1 MKKNKKRKLIFE
13 VFGVLLGILYLSPF
27 YIIFTN
33 SLKSKR
39 NVLVDTLGWPDEIM
53 IENYLMAWNRM
64 NFMQTFF
71 NSLIITVLSIIIIVV
86 FSSMAAWVLV
96 RTKNKISNVV
106 FYSFVGAMLIP
117 FQAVMLP
124 LVSLMGPNNLNLIN
138 TRYGIIFLYLGF
150 GASLSIFLYH
160 GFIKNIPTSLE
171 EAAIID
177 GCSTWQV
184 YYYIIFPLLKPIS
197 VTVAILNSI
206 WIWNDFLLPSL
217 VLQEKSVRTIP
228 LQMQYFFGAFSK
240 DWHLAMAALALS
252 IIPIIIF
259 YIAAQKHII
268 EGVTA
273 GSNK

>member
-1 MKKNKKRKLIFE
+1 MRKIRFKKWGFE
-13 VFGVLLGILYLSPF
+13 IFGVLLALLYLSPF
-27 YIIFTN
+27 YIILTN

-39 NVLVDTLGWPDEIM
+39 NVLVDTLGWPEEIM
-53 IENYLMAWNRM
+53 MENYFMAWDRM

-71 NSLIITVLSIIIIVV
+71 NSLIITIVSVLVITV

-96 RTKNKISNVV
+96 RTKNKTSSVI
-106 FYSFVGAMLIP
+106 FYTFVGAMLIP

-124 LVSLMGPNNLNLIN
+124 LVSMMGPNNLNLIN

-184 YYYIIFPLLKPIS
+184 FYHIIFPLLKPIT

-228 LQMQYFFGAFSK
+228 LQMQFFFGAFSK

-259 YIAAQKHII
+259 YIFAQKHII
-268 EGVTA
+268 AGVTA
-273 GSNK
+273 GSGK

>member
-1 MKKNKKRKLIFE
+1 VRKIRFKKWGFE
-13 VFGVLLGILYLSPF
+13 IFGVLLALLYLSPF
-27 YIIFTN
+27 YIILTN

-39 NVLVDTLGWPDEIM
+39 NVLVDTLGWPEEIM
-53 IENYLMAWNRM
+53 MENYFMAWDRM

-71 NSLIITVLSIIIIVV
+71 NSLIITIVSVLVITV

-96 RTKNKISNVV
+96 RTKNKTSSVI
-106 FYSFVGAMLIP
+106 FYTFVGAMLIP

-124 LVSLMGPNNLNLIN
+124 LVSMMGPNNLNLIN

-184 YYYIIFPLLKPIS
+184 FYHIIFPLLKPIT

-228 LQMQYFFGAFSK
+228 LQMQFFFGAFSK

-259 YIAAQKHII
+259 YIFAQKHII
-268 EGVTA
+268 AGVTA
-273 GSNK
+273 GSGK